1 MKILLKLLVA
11 SSLFMALLFGCKQNL
26 RQEEKEPKVTLL
38 TCKVNVENVSG
49 GTISVTKDG
58 VAFAELSKVPQ
69 DTVLTF
75 TLKAN
80 EGYHVVQL
88 TVGDETSSAV
98 NSDGAISV
106 TKKITADVDVTAEV
120 VLLTY
125 KVNVENVSGG
135 SISVTKDGTA
145 FTELSKV
152 PHGAVL
158 TFTLKANEG
167 YHVVQLTVGDETS
180 SAVNSDGTISVIKK
194 ITADVNVT
202 AKVAKNI
209 LVELIPQVTEPTN
222 KNYNIKIKVT
232 TAREIDMLK
241 WAKGDY
247 AKFWFTK
254 YGNGS
259 MPSGG
264 SNNEFTFEIS
274 ENGVYSVYVR
284 AGADSV
290 LEQIDIK
297 NFDRLKPN
305 PVQSLKMSYDFMHK
319 TIESSWV
326 PPLDNDI
333 DSYTLIWKYEG
344 LKKGTHTCNSDINSF
359 VIQNIDTEG
368 GWELLIYVYDKA
380 GNMSDVYSLV
390 LKVVN
395 IDLKIE
401 DNSARDIKI
410 RSVTQSG
417 NTFTVTAD
425 PSYDKYRWY
434 VDGEE
439 KQNSVNNVF
448 NCELTNF
455 ANDEVFEIMV
465 LAQKGS
471 QYRSASIAVKN

>member
-1 MKILLKLLVA
+1 
-11 SSLFMALLFGCKQNL
+11 
-26 RQEEKEPKVTLL
+26 
-38 TCKVNVENVSG
+38 
-49 GTISVTKDG
+49 
-58 VAFAELSKVPQ
+58 
-69 DTVLTF
+69 
-75 TLKAN
+75 
-80 EGYHVVQL
+80 
-88 TVGDETSSAV
+88 
-98 NSDGAISV
+98 
-106 TKKITADVDVTAEV
+106 
-120 VLLTY
+120 
-125 KVNVENVSGG
+125 
-135 SISVTKDGTA
+135 
-145 FTELSKV
+145 
-152 PHGAVL
+152 
-158 TFTLKANEG
+158 
-167 YHVVQLTVGDETS
+167 
-180 SAVNSDGTISVIKK
+180 
-194 ITADVNVT
+194 
-202 AKVAKNI
+202 
-209 LVELIPQVTEPTN
+209 
-222 KNYNIKIKVT
+222 
-232 TAREIDMLK
+232 MLK

-333 DSYTLIWKYEG
+333 ASYTLIWKYEG
-344 LKKGTHTCNSDINSF
+344 LEKGTHTCNSDINSF

-401 DNSARDIKI
+401 DNSAGDIKI
-410 RSVTQSG
+410 ISVTQSG

-425 PSYDKYRWY
+425 PSYDKYCWY

-471 QYRSASIAVKN
+471 QYRSASITVKN